1 MKIAL
6 FSPLPPVKTGISEYT
21 EEMLPALKEH
31 FEIDIYID
39 PKSRSARSPLSREFE
54 IRPYAPGSFQAQDY
68 DGILYHMGNYYPAHR
83 FVYEALKRHPGVVV
97 LHDYVLQGFYAQ
109 RFEAE
114 GRYAEYEG
122 LLKKYYGPKGVE
134 IARNVAGKLTI
145 PIWETEEALD
155 FPLNEEILD
164 LAQAV
169 IVHSNFVKDRVEKKT
184 VKPIAK
190 INHHLPALK
199 KSDSA
204 AARKKWGV
212 GPEKI
217 LLSSAGFVN
226 RNKKYDVIIP
236 AVRELRDSRIRYILA
251 GEDRGR
257 ILKNLIGRSSADIEI
272 RGYLPLEEMESLI
285 AASDIC
291 INLRHPTMGE
301 SSGSLLR
308 QMGHG
313 KPTIVTDCGYYG
325 EFPDYA
331 VIKIAPDIDEYALLK
346 AFLAALAESPPFRQS
361 VGREA
366 AAYVERECDLAKCAR
381 EYANFI
387 KSPA

>member
-21 EEMLPALKEH
+21 EEMLPALREH
-31 FEIDIYID
+31 FEIDLYVD
-39 PKSRSARSPLSREFE
+39 PKFRPARSPLARNFA
-54 IRPYAPGSFQAQDY
+54 IRPYEPASFPGEDY
-68 DGILYHMGNYYPAHR
+68 DGILYHMGNYYPAHH
-83 FVYEALKRHPGVVV
+83 FVYEALKRHPGIVV

-109 RFEAE
+109 RFEAK
-114 GRYAEYEG
+114 GGYGEYES
-122 LLKKYYGPKGVE
+122 LLKRYYGHKGAE
-134 IARNVAGKLTI
+134 IARNVAGKLTV
-145 PIWETEEALD
+145 PIWETEEALEY
-155 FPLNEEILD
+155 PLNEEILD
-164 LAQAV
+164 LALAL
-169 IVHSNFVKDRVEKKT
+169 IVHSNFVRDMVRKKT
-184 VKPIAK
+184 SKPVAK
-190 INHHLPALK
+190 INHHLPALRK
-199 KSDSA
+199 FDPTE
-204 AARKKWGV
+204 ARKKWGV
-212 GPEKI
+212 GPGEI
-217 LLSSAGFVN
+217 LLTSAGFVN

-236 AVRELRDSRIRYILA
+236 AVRELGDSRIKYILT

-257 ILKNLIGRSSADIEI
+257 ILKNLVGRSSTGIEV

-313 KPTIVTDCGYYG
+313 KPTLVTDCGYYS

-346 AFLAALAESPPFRQS
+346 AFLAALAESPAFRRA
-361 VGREA
+361 VGSEA
-366 AAYVERECDLAKCAR
+366 AAYVERECDTAKCAR
-381 EYANFI
+381 EYAEFI
-387 KSPA
+387 QSPV